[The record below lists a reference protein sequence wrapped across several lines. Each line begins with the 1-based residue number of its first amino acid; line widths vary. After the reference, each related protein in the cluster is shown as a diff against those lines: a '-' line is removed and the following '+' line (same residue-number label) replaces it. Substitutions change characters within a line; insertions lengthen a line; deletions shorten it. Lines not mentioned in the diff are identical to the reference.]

1 MKERYQELKELFQ
14 AALELAP
21 TERATMLDQAC
32 QSDPALRAEVDELL
46 AAHEQTSDF
55 DIAHPPVSVLANST
69 LAESNISQPMPGQH
83 LGPYRILRE
92 LGHGG
97 MGTVYL
103 AERDDRQF
111 KKQVALK
118 VLRGG
123 SSAHSLHSDII
134 VRRFRQ
140 ERQILASL
148 EHPNIARL
156 LDGGAMPEGRPYLVL
171 EYVEGQPL
179 DDYCDQHQLS
189 LRERLHVFRTV
200 CAAVHYAHQNLVVH
214 RDLKP
219 SNILITSDGTP
230 KLLDFGIAKILNP
243 ESFDQLLSQPV
254 DQTLSSVRLM
264 TPAYASPEQVR
275 GETIT
280 TASDVY
286 SLGVVLY
293 ELLTGHRPYQFSSSA
308 LHDTTRVICEVEP
321 PKPSAIVTRAEIITN
336 QDGREKA
343 TITPEEVSRAR
354 REGPEKL
361 RRQLAGDLDNI
372 VLMALR
378 KEPQR
383 RYASVEQFSEDLRRY
398 LDGLPVRASRD
409 TFTYRSAKFVRRHR
423 ASVAA
428 ATVAALALLVGTVFA
443 LWQARIA
450 ARQRDV
456 ARLEK
461 AKAESVNGFLQEL
474 LSFTHP
480 EMYLPNTQ
488 KGRETTVKDV
498 LDATVPLIESELA
511 NQPEVR
517 VAIQRTIG
525 ISYVGLGQ
533 FDLAEKYLRQALDTS
548 LKLYGE
554 DHPETARC
562 LGALAGVLSNSVDS
576 DSVSAIYQKL
586 IPIFR
591 RQQQAGNV
599 NANEFATVLN
609 NYSILVR
616 FKGDLKGA
624 ETLLREALA
633 LAANLPSKYRS
644 VSAYIKL
651 NLALVCADQ
660 GGLAEAVRMNRAAV
674 SEYRHIQGRERFEL
688 AMSLTALGDEL
699 TVMNQL
705 EEAESA
711 LREAETIFR
720 KLTGET
726 HPAFA
731 TNLCFQAGLFYR
743 KGDYVEAEK
752 TIRKSIELYHQAGA
766 KAHQHYAT
774 ALTTLG
780 SILNRTGRLAEAE
793 AKLRDAL
800 NIRTKFFPKGHHKT
814 ALTMEA
820 LGECLTTQKRYA
832 EAEELLL
839 TSHQDLKSSQG
850 EQNPR
855 TVHALQRV
863 VALYEAWGKA
873 DQAAQYR

>member
-1 MKERYQELKELFQ
+1 M
-14 AALELAP
+14 
-21 TERATMLDQAC
+21 
-32 QSDPALRAEVDELL
+32 
-46 AAHEQTSDF
+46 
-55 DIAHPPVSVLANST
+55 AN
-69 LAESNISQPMPGQH
+69 QH

-92 LGHGG
+92 IGHGG

-118 VLRGG
+118 VLRSG
-123 SSAHSLHSDII
+123 SSAPTLYSDMI

-156 LDGGAMPEGRPYLVL
+156 LDGGATHDGMPYLVL

-179 DDYCDQHQLS
+179 NDYCDQRQLS
-189 LRERLHVFRTV
+189 LRERLQVFRTV

-219 SNILITSDGTP
+219 SNILITPEGTP

-243 ESFDQLLSQPV
+243 ETFDQLMEQPV

-286 SLGVVLY
+286 ALGVVLY

-308 LHDTTRVICEVEP
+308 LHDTARVICEVEP
-321 PKPSAIVTRAEIITN
+321 PKPSAIVTRAETITGSE
-336 QDGREKA
+336 GRPKA
-343 TITPEEVSRAR
+343 TITPAEVSRAR
-354 REGPEKL
+354 KEAPEKL

-372 VLMALR
+372 VLKALR

-383 RYASVEQFSEDLRRY
+383 RYASVEQLSEDLRRY

-409 TFTYRSAKFVRRHR
+409 TFTYRSTKFLRRHR
-423 ASVAA
+423 AGVAA
-428 ATVAALALLVGTVFA
+428 VTLIALALIVGTGFA
-443 LWQARIA
+443 VWQARIA

-461 AKAESVNGFLQEL
+461 AKAESVNVFLQEL
-474 LSFTHP
+474 LAFSNP

-498 LDATVPLIESELA
+498 LDATGPLIERELA

-517 VAIQRTIG
+517 TAIQRTIG
-525 ISYVGLGQ
+525 TSYVGLGQ
-533 FDLAEKYLRQALDTS
+533 YELAENYLQQALES
-548 LKLYGE
+548 NLRLYGE
-554 DHPETARC
+554 DHPETVRC
-562 LGALAGVLSNSVDS
+562 LASLAGVLSNKADSSSV
-576 DSVSAIYQKL
+576 IPLYQRL
-586 IPIFR
+586 IPIYR
-591 RQQQAGNV
+591 RQQQAGTV
-599 NANEFATVLN
+599 NASELAQVLN
-609 NYSILVR
+609 DYSVLVR
-616 FKGDLKGA
+616 LKGDLKGA

-633 LAANLPSKYRS
+633 LTANLPSKFRA

-651 NLALVCADQ
+651 NLALVRADQ
-660 GGLAEAVRMNRAAV
+660 GGLAEAVQMNRAAV
-674 SEYRHIQGRERFEL
+674 SEYRQIQGRERFEL
-688 AMSLTALGDEL
+688 GMSLTALGDEL
-699 TVMNQL
+699 TIMNQL
-705 EEAESA
+705 AEAESA
-711 LREAETIFR
+711 LHEGEAIFR
-720 KLTGET
+720 KLIAEA

-731 TNLCFQAGLFYR
+731 TNLCFQAYLCYR
-743 KGDYVEAEK
+743 KGEYIEAEK
-752 TIRKSIELYHQAGA
+752 TIRKSLELYRQAGA
-766 KAHQHYAT
+766 KAHQHYVT

-780 SILNRTGRLAEAE
+780 LILNLTGRTAEAE
-793 AKLRDAL
+793 STLREAL
-800 NIRTKFFPKGHHKT
+800 NIRIKFFPKGHHKT
-814 ALTMEA
+814 ALTMGA
-820 LGECLTTQKRYA
+820 LGECLTTQKRHA

-839 TSHQDLKSSQG
+839 TSYQDLKATQG

-855 TVHALQRV
+855 TVEALQRV
-863 VALYEAWGKA
+863 IELYDAWGKL
-873 DQAAQYR
+873 DQTARFRQLLPQKQI